1 MKESLDPEMVRVVQ
15 EIVEH
20 LSNRDHMTMILVT
33 YQMNFAEK
41 IADEVLF
48 LEDGRILED
57 TPGKD
62 FFKKPQIAR
71 AREFLDSMDF

>member
-1 MKESLDPEMVRVVQ
+1 
-15 EIVEH
+15 
-20 LSNRDHMTMILVT
+20 MTMIVVT
-33 YQMNFAEK
+33 HQMNFAEK

>member
-1 MKESLDPEMVRVVQ
+1 MVHGVQ
-15 EIVEH
+15 EIAEH
-20 LSNRDHMTMILVT
+20 LSNRDHMTMIVVT
-33 YQMNFAEK
+33 HQINFTEN

-62 FFKKPQIAR
+62 FFKKPQTAR

>member
-1 MKESLDPEMVRVVQ
+1 
-15 EIVEH
+15 
-20 LSNRDHMTMILVT
+20 MTMIVVT
-33 YQMNFAEK
+33 HQMNFAEK
-41 IADEVLF
+41 NADEVLF

-62 FFKKPQIAR
+62 FFKKPQTAR

>member
-1 MKESLDPEMVRVVQ
+1 
-15 EIVEH
+15 
-20 LSNRDHMTMILVT
+20 MTMIVVT
-33 YQMNFAEK
+33 HQINFAEN

-57 TPGKD
+57 TPEKD
-62 FFKKPQIAR
+62 FFKKPQTAR

>member
-1 MKESLDPEMVRVVQ
+1 MKESLDLEMVRGVQ

-20 LSNRDHMTMILVT
+20 LSNRDHMTMIVVT
-33 YQMNFAEK
+33 HQMNFAEK
-41 IADEVLF
+41 ISDEVLF

-62 FFKKPQIAR
+62 FFKKPKQ
-71 AREFLDSMDF
+71 